1 LKHISF
7 KTSALTIL
15 LSISFSY
22 SQSFDK
28 EVFAQRREKL
38 MEKISGGVVVML
50 ANPVYERNNDV
61 DYDYRQESNFYYLT
75 GFEESSSA
83 IILDPRDKD
92 KYTLFVQQKNPALEI
107 WTGIRTGTEGA
118 VSVYGADKSLDIKK
132 FDSILNN
139 YTSKAVK
146 IYCIKSDKELS
157 AKIKDTAGTAEL
169 SDLIGEMRLIKSD
182 YELEQ
187 LKRAIEITCLSI
199 NEVFKKAKPG
209 MYEYQLQAVLEYNYK
224 MRGSPRN
231 GFPSILGSGPNS
243 CILHYE
249 TNRRQTEDG
258 DIVVMDVGAE
268 HGYYTA
274 DVTRTFPVNGK
285 FSPAQKRIYNIVL
298 GAQNEGINFVKPGVK
313 FYQVDS
319 VARAYV
325 KKELIALGLM
335 KESENVSKFFMHST
349 SHWLGLDVHDAGRYS
364 TGGTRGDRVL
374 QPGMVLTVEPGIY
387 IAEGTEGVDAEYY
400 NIGVRIED
408 DILVMETGHENL
420 SKLAPREVRDIEKLM
435 RKE

>member
-1 LKHISF
+1 
-7 KTSALTIL
+7 
-15 LSISFSY
+15 
-22 SQSFDK
+22 
-28 EVFAQRREKL
+28 
-38 MEKISGGVVVML
+38 
-50 ANPVYERNNDV
+50 
-61 DYDYRQESNFYYLT
+61 
-75 GFEESSSA
+75 
-83 IILDPRDKD
+83 
-92 KYTLFVQQKNPALEI
+92 
-107 WTGIRTGTEGA
+107 
-118 VSVYGADKSLDIKK
+118 
-132 FDSILNN
+132 
-139 YTSKAVK
+139 
-146 IYCIKSDKELS
+146 
-157 AKIKDTAGTAEL
+157 
-169 SDLIGEMRLIKSD
+169 
-182 YELEQ
+182 
-187 LKRAIEITCLSI
+187 
-199 NEVFKKAKPG
+199 
-209 MYEYQLQAVLEYNYK
+209 
-224 MRGSPRN
+224 
-231 GFPSILGSGPNS
+231 
-243 CILHYE
+243 
-249 TNRRQTEDG
+249 
-258 DIVVMDVGAE
+258 MDVGAE